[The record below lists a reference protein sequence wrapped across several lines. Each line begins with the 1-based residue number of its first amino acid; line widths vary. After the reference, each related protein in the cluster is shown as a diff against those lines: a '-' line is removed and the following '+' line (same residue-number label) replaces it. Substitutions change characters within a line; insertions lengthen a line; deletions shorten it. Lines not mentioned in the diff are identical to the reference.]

1 MINLGYFRLIGI
13 YWVALYVNGN
23 NERAFYDVM
32 ASLAAFLTYS
42 KRNQKLHRKQKC
54 YNKYLENR
62 SIRFDNVW
70 ILLYCVY

>member
-32 ASLAAFLTYS
+32 ASLTALEFNIFQKKS
-42 KRNQKLHRKQKC
+42 KT
-54 YNKYLENR
+54 
-62 SIRFDNVW
+62 S
-70 ILLYCVY
+70 